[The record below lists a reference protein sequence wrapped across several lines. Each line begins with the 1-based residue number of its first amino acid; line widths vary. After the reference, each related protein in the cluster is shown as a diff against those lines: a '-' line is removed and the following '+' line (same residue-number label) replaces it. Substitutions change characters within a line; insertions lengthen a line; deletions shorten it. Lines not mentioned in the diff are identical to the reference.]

1 MARRRLSPGL
11 KRHWWA
17 ILGLLALSIVWLTGW
32 TAADDHIVAQVN
44 TFSYEFGR
52 TLSFHLEA
60 GSPAEIRQIQLT
72 YGPVGRSA
80 ESVTVQPVFTPAA
93 HVVLDYAHDLTTR
106 RFQAFSQL
114 EYHWVVIDS
123 RGQRLQTP
131 PARFEY
137 ADNRFQWQQ
146 LEEDGVTVAWYGRR
160 QIDGRAALYDAELAR
175 AKIAAVTGGNPRQAF
190 RVYIYSTAAD
200 LQVAAQVDQQ
210 EWVVGQ
216 AYPRIAT
223 CLVLI
228 PEDGSSAIEM
238 RRVLP
243 HEISHLLIGELAAE
257 LPRWL
262 DEGLATDNEGIH
274 DPRAGTALADAAR
287 EGRLL
292 SFEQLCTHFPADPQQ
307 AALAYAQSGDLV
319 AFIRAR
325 YNSDSL
331 QRLVAAYRETPDCEA
346 GLRSAL
352 GLTLGQLQ
360 AEWESS
366 LPERQPDLGN
376 TLQVSAPWLAL
387 WLGGGLAV
395 LLALPS
401 VRLRSRR
408 PRREPAARVSEAAT
422 DSSAAGGARESS
434 SK

>member
-1 MARRRLSPGL
+1 MARRRLSPGS
-11 KRHWWA
+11 KRRWWA
-17 ILGLLALSIVWLTGW
+17 IVGLLALSIAWSTGW
-32 TAADDHIVAQVN
+32 AAADDRIVVQVN

-52 TLSFHLEA
+52 NLNFHLEA
-60 GSPAEIRQIQLT
+60 GSPAEIKQILLT
-72 YGPVGRSA
+72 YGPVGQST
-80 ESVTVQPVFTPAA
+80 ETVTVQPVFTSAA
-93 HVVLDYAHDLTTR
+93 HVALDYAHDLITR

-114 EYHWVVIDS
+114 EYYWVVIDS

-131 PARFEY
+131 PVRFEY
-137 ADNRFQWQQ
+137 TDNRFQWQT

-160 QIDGRAALYDAELAR
+160 QIDGRAALYDAQLAR

-200 LQVAAQVDQQ
+200 LQVAAQVDRQ

-238 RRVLP
+238 RRVIP
-243 HEISHLLIGELAAE
+243 HEISHLLIGDLAAG

-287 EGRLL
+287 EGQLL
-292 SFEQLCTHFPADPQQ
+292 SFEQLCAHFPANPQQ

-319 AFIRAR
+319 AFIRAHH
-325 YNSDSL
+325 NSDSL

-352 GLTLGQLQ
+352 GLTLAQLQ

-366 LPERQPDLGN
+366 LPERRPNLGD
-376 TLQVSAPWLAL
+376 TLRVSVPWLAL
-387 WLGGGLAV
+387 WLGSGLII

-401 VRLRSRR
+401 VRLHSGRLRG
-408 PRREPAARVSEAAT
+408 EPAAPMGEADT
-422 DSSAAGGARESS
+422 SSSATRGARESG